1 MEQVSSSFIVYF
13 EEPFWVGVYTRICG
27 MQLQAAKITFGAQPT
42 EPQIYAYLLQ
52 NWGRLHFSP
61 IIQNSTPVCVHS
73 NPKRRQREA
82 RRQTSANGIGTKS
95 QQALKK
101 AQIDGKQA
109 RQKRSRME
117 KEALAARQ
125 FALRTEKRK
134 QKHKGH

>member
-27 MQLQAAKITFGAQPT
+27 IQLQAAKVTFGVQPT
-42 EPQIYAYLLQ
+42 EPQVYAYLLQ
-52 NWGRLHFSP
+52 NWNRLRFSAAVQSDTRP
-61 IIQNSTPVCVHS
+61 YAHD

-82 RRQTSANGIGTKS
+82 RRQTAADGIGTKS

-101 AQIDGKQA
+101 AQTDGKQA

-134 QKHKGH
+134 QKHKGR

>member
-27 MQLQAAKITFGAQPT
+27 TQLQAAKITFGAQPT

-52 NWGRLHFSP
+52 NGNRLRFSP
-61 IIQNSTPVCVHS
+61 AVQSDSQAPAHE

-82 RRQTSANGIGTKS
+82 HQQTAQSGIGTKA
-95 QQALKK
+95 QQALKL
-101 AQIDGKQA
+101 AQTAGKQK
-109 RQKRSRME
+109 RQTKSRLQKEENAAKR
-117 KEALAARQ
+117 

-134 QKHKGH
+134 QKHKGR